1 VPDLLSHI
9 RNEFEDDY
17 TNNHLHD
24 LPFFIK
30 YCWTDIHFQ
39 MNFHSHYGYELFFL
53 HEGSGN
59 YVNDG
64 YIYPF
69 QGNDL
74 IIIEPHQI
82 HKASPDFGKRFTR
95 TVVNFLPEFLNPD
108 SKQLVADLFGKEC
121 KPEYRQISL
130 CQEKHA
136 PIYALLEQMHTE
148 YKSRHTRFDQMLSI
162 LLNRL
167 LQEIHRLFFSNSP
180 SGGRPPD
187 RANSVV
193 NQVIHYLTHHYA
205 DEIPLED
212 LAKKFYISPYHLC
225 RIFKKTTGET
235 ISRFILYTRI
245 HQAKQELIFSDSSI
259 LEIATRVGFNSYS
272 YFGLVFKQN
281 EGMTPKE
288 YRKKF
293 KQSRYL

>member
-1 VPDLLSHI
+1 MLSSI
-9 RNEFEDDY
+9 QNEFEDDY
-17 TNNHLHD
+17 TNNHLLD

-30 YCWTDIHFQ
+30 HRWTDIHFQ
-39 MNFHSHYGYELFFL
+39 MNFHSHHGYELFFL

-64 YIYPF
+64 YVYPF

-82 HKASPDFGKRFTR
+82 HKASPVFGKRFTR
-95 TVVNFLPEFLNPD
+95 TVINFLPEFLTPD
-108 SKQLVADLFGKEC
+108 SKKLVADLFGKEC
-121 KPEYRQISL
+121 KPERRQINL
-130 CQEKHA
+130 CEEKHA
-136 PIYALLEQMHTE
+136 HVYVLLKQMHSEFT
-148 YKSRHTRFDQMLSI
+148 SRHTSFDQILSI
-162 LLNRL
+162 LLSRL
-167 LQEIHRLFFSNSP
+167 LQEIHRLYFVDPPSGESP
-180 SGGRPPD
+180 SD
-187 RANSVV
+187 RTNSIV
-193 NQVIHYLTHHYA
+193 NQVIHYLTRHYS
-205 DEIPLED
+205 DDIPLEE
-212 LAKKFYISPYHLC
+212 LAKRFYISPYHLC
-225 RIFKKTTGET
+225 RIFKKKTGET

-245 HQAKQELIFSDSSI
+245 HQAKQELVFSDSSI

-272 YFGLVFKQN
+272 YFGLVFKQH